1 MASVSK
7 NYILSLVNTISGLL
21 FPIIT
26 FPYASRILMADG
38 IGEVNFFTSI
48 ISYISLFTCLG
59 IPLYAVREI
68 ARVRNDRKQLNVTTI
83 EILSLHGI
91 TTLIGY
97 LVVAILCFTVPKIQ
111 TDLPLFLLLSSS
123 IFLTTIGCEWF
134 YKGIE
139 DFKYI
144 TVRGCLLYTSELPTT

>member
-1 MASVSK
+1 MSRSITA
-7 NYILSLVNTISGLL
+7 NYIFNLLNTISGIL
-21 FPIIT
+21 FPLIT
-26 FPYASRILMADG
+26 FPYSSRILLAEG
-38 IGEVNFFTSI
+38 IGEVNFYQSI
-48 ISYISLFTCLG
+48 ISYI
-59 IPLYAVREI
+59 
-68 ARVRNDRKQLNVTTI
+68 DRKQPNVTTI

-144 TVRGCLLYTSELPTT
+144 TVRGLIVRI